1 MNQSHELEC
10 PEEVLAAIAWYPDG
24 LDADERGA
32 VEAHAADCATCREE
46 LAFVRAEG
54 APLPLRPEAERVY
67 ARVLERIDAYEGR
80 ARAARPPAAT
90 APLKPALPAPRR
102 GRAGLGAAPAR
113 AAAALLLAASLG
125 ALATFVVSRL
135 SAPGEVVYQA
145 AGEAPEVSAPAPA
158 AELALDVVF
167 RPDATAERIH
177 AALRAIGGEIVSG
190 PTQLGV
196 YRVRLAPT
204 ADASAA
210 ATVLRGEGQ
219 GVASFAELV
228 PR

>member
-24 LDADERGA
+24 LDPEERGA

-46 LAFVRAEG
+46 LAFVRGEG
-54 APLPLRPEAERVY
+54 SPLLPQPRGESDRVY
-67 ARVLERIDAYEGR
+67 ARVLERIEAYEDR
-80 ARAARPPAAT
+80 ARA
-90 APLKPALPAPRR
+90 KALPAAVEAPAPSRAR
-102 GRAGLGAAPAR
+102 GGLGVAPLR
-113 AAAALLLAASLG
+113 AAAALLLAAGVG
-125 ALATFVVSRL
+125 ALVALTGSRL
-135 SAPGEVVYQA
+135 MAPGEAVYRS
-145 AGEAPEVSAPAPA
+145 AGEASDVSAAAPA
-158 AELALDVVF
+158 HAALALDVVF
-167 RPDATAERIH
+167 RPDATAEKIQ

-210 ATVLRGEGQ
+210 ATVLRGDGQ
-219 GVASFAELV
+219 GVATFAELA